1 MRKSLQDVAN
11 YLKEIMVPETYD
23 AYAINSAY
31 LHVSAEETIREGIR
45 ALRIFLCRLYDVL
58 IAEGNAYDNSKKVA
72 HEYENRTSL
81 SVYYPFL
88 HNVNT
93 MLIRIGYFGVL
104 TENKD
109 ALVCGNAIF
118 SEKLSASKNL
128 ECLRFLV
135 DCGICTDGVDT
146 NEKKQNMLDSK
157 SITVTYPDNPAMLI
171 GLKVMAIAETDYRTL
186 VNQDVLLR
194 CDYRVLKKAETDIVS
209 IVQDTIKPLSA
220 DVQEFIL
227 KLHHRYLD
235 KGLTCV
241 VETKGFH
248 IYIKYMYKRK
258 DVWGLNAS
266 LSNGYHINAKPVK
279 LQEYTDTVAAFSPSL
294 REIIAQGYGCGRKRA
309 EIGHCDGGCRGLP
322 IPLDDSVLAIQ
333 DDIVI
338 WFDKELSCLQAK

>member
-1 MRKSLQDVAN
+1 MRKSLQDVAG

-31 LHVSAEETIREGIR
+31 LHVAAEETIQEGIR
-45 ALRIFLCRLYDVL
+45 ALRAFLCRLYDGL
-58 IAEGNAYDNSKKVA
+58 IAEGNAYDTSKKVA
-72 HEYENRTSL
+72 HEYENRISL

-88 HNVNT
+88 HNVST
-93 MLIRIGYFGVL
+93 MLLRIGYFGVL
-104 TENKD
+104 AEQED
-109 ALVCGNAIF
+109 ALVCDNAIF
-118 SEKLSASKNL
+118 SEKLSVSKNL
-128 ECLRFLV
+128 ACLRFLV
-135 DCGICTDGVDT
+135 DCGICVDGVNT
-146 NEKKQNMLDSK
+146 NEKKQDLLDSK
-157 SITVTYPDNPAMLI
+157 SITVTYPDDPAMLV
-171 GLKVMAIAETDYRTL
+171 GLKVMAIADMDYRTL

-194 CDYRVLKKAETDIVS
+194 CDYRALKKAEPDAASV
-209 IVQDTIKPLSA
+209 VRDTIKPLSA
-220 DVQEFIL
+220 DVQAFIL

-248 IYIKYMYKRK
+248 IYIKYMNKRK

-266 LSNGYHINAKPVK
+266 LSNGYHINVKPVK
-279 LQEYTDTVAAFSPSL
+279 LQEYADLVAAFSPSL

-333 DDIVI
+333 DDLVT
-338 WFDKELSCLQAK
+338 WFDTELSCLQAK